1 MHGEPL
7 VRVSLRPVTH
17 PSDLS
22 SSSADFVARIRSG
35 DARAFEE
42 LFRREYA
49 ALCRFADRY
58 VRDVPAS
65 EDLVQDLFTTIW
77 ANRAR
82 LDVRGSLRAYLFTAV
97 RNRALNVRKHTLVE
111 REWAREESAPEV
123 RALHRTPRRPDD
135 ILDQSERDARVRS
148 AIAHLPERCRL
159 VMQLRWQEQLAHAD
173 IASIMGI
180 SIKGV
185 EIQLARGLRT
195 LRERFRRD
203 PR

>member
-1 MHGEPL
+1 MR
-7 VRVSLRPVTH
+7 VRPRPVTH
-17 PSDLS
+17 PSNYPAS
-22 SSSADFVARIRSG
+22 SSDLVARIRAG

-42 LFRREYA
+42 LFRREYP

-58 VRDVPAS
+58 VRDGPAS
-65 EDLVQDLFTTIW
+65 EDLVQDLFATVW

-82 LDVRGSLRAYLFTAV
+82 LDVRGSVRSYLFTAV
-97 RNRALNVRKHTLVE
+97 RNRALNLRKHTLVE
-111 REWAREESAPEV
+111 REWGRDESVPEV
-123 RALHRTPRRPDD
+123 RALHRAPRRPDD
-135 ILDQSERDARVRS
+135 ILDESERDARLRA

-159 VMQLRWQEQLAHAD
+159 VMQLRWQEQLGHAD

-185 EIQLARGLRT
+185 EIQLTRGLRS
-195 LRERFRRD
+195 LRERLRRE

>member
-1 MHGEPL
+1 
-7 VRVSLRPVTH
+7 VTH

-22 SSSADFVARIRSG
+22 SSSADLAARIRSG
-35 DARAFEE
+35 DSRAFEE

-49 ALCRFADRY
+49 ALCRFAERY
-58 VRDVPAS
+58 VRDVSAS

-111 REWAREESAPEV
+111 REWARDESSPEV
-123 RALHRTPRRPDD
+123 RVLHRTPRRPDD
-135 ILDQSERDARVRS
+135 ILDEAERDARLRG
-148 AIAHLPERCRL
+148 AMANLPERCRL
-159 VMQLRWQEQLAHAD
+159 VMQLRWQEQLGHAD

-185 EIQLARGLRT
+185 EIQLTRGLRT

>member
-1 MHGEPL
+1 M
-7 VRVSLRPVTH
+7 TH
-17 PSDLS
+17 PSDRS
-22 SSSADFVARIRSG
+22 QSPADLVARIRGG

-42 LFRREYA
+42 LFRREYP

-58 VRDVPAS
+58 VRDGPAS
-65 EDLVQDLFTTIW
+65 EDLVQDLFASVW
-77 ANRAR
+77 ANRMR

-111 REWAREESAPEV
+111 REWARDESAPEV
-123 RALHRTPRRPDD
+123 RALHRPPRRPDD
-135 ILDQSERDARVRS
+135 LLDEAERNARVR
-148 AIAHLPERCRL
+148 AALAQLPERCRL
-159 VMQLRWQEQLAHAD
+159 VLQLRWHEQLSHAD

-185 EIQLARGLRT
+185 EIQLSRGLRT
-195 LRERFRRD
+195 LRDRFRRD